1 MKEHGI
7 AFLARLWRFMAAIW
21 TLVIVS
27 ALAGALGNIIYTL
40 ATTGTITFGN
50 LHNFTSWISANLG
63 WIIIVFLAV
72 LALTICAYIA
82 HRHQARELQKQQ
94 QAKDEQLIN
103 AVRELKTNAPANPES
118 SQQETSQSCLLYTS
132 PSPRD

>member
-1 MKEHGI
+1 MKERGI
-7 AFLARLWRFMAAIW
+7 TFLAGLWRILAAIW

-50 LHNFTSWISANLG
+50 LHNFTPWISANLG

-82 HRHQARELQKQQ
+82 HLH
-94 QAKDEQLIN
+94 
-103 AVRELKTNAPANPES
+103 
-118 SQQETSQSCLLYTS
+118 
-132 PSPRD
+132 